1 MFPAQAEVRLAK
13 MPIEK
18 DQKRFGPYC
27 LSSSPRAFCP
37 HAAATQL
44 GRQEA
49 APRRGLFTFRRC
61 LEEEGG
67 ELSSKSINLL
77 RARVERERERVRL
90 RNSGRRR
97 RRRQRR
103 RRRTKSAKQSQSGNW
118 GRGSPRQRRQ
128 AGLNELS
135 AESILLRK
143 ATRSLNAVS
152 SPTAVFMLSRRAA
165 D

>member
-27 LSSSPRAFCP
+27 LSSCPRAFCP
-37 HAAATQL
+37 YAATQL

-77 RARVERERERVRL
+77 RARVERERVRL

-97 RRRQRR
+97 RQRQRR
-103 RRRTKSAKQSQSGNW
+103 RRRTKSAKQSQSGNR
-118 GRGSPRQRRQ
+118 GRGSPRPRRQ

-135 AESILLRK
+135 QSC
-143 ATRSLNAVS
+143 
-152 SPTAVFMLSRRAA
+152 
-165 D
+165 

>member
-1 MFPAQAEVRLAK
+1 MFPAQAQAEVRIAEMQPK
-13 MPIEK
+13 MPIEEV
-18 DQKRFGPYC
+18 QERFGPHC
-27 LSSSPRAFCP
+27 LSSCPRAFCP
-37 HAAATQL
+37 YAATQL

-77 RARVERERERVRL
+77 RARVERERVRL

-97 RRRQRR
+97 RRRQRQRR

-118 GRGSPRQRRQ
+118 GRGSPRPRRQ

-135 AESILLRK
+135 QSC
-143 ATRSLNAVS
+143 
-152 SPTAVFMLSRRAA
+152 
-165 D
+165 